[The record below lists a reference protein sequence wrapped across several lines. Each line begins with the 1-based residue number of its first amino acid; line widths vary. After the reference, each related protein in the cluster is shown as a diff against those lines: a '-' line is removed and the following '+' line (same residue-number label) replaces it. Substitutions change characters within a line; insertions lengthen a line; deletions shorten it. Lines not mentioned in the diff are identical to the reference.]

1 MIKRALHFVNPAY
14 LNTKVEQLVI
24 NYPNNE
30 QSTKTV
36 PIEDVGMIVLEHAQ
50 ISISHGLLDK
60 LMENNAAVVTCNQ
73 QHLPVSVMLRQ
84 GTQVYAP
91 TKN

>member
-1 MIKRALHFVNPAY
+1 MIKRTLHFGNPAY
-14 LNTKVEQLVI
+14 LNTKNDQLVV
-24 NYPNNE
+24 NYPNDD
-30 QSTKTV
+30 QLAKTV
-36 PIEDVGMIVLEHAQ
+36 PIEDVGIIVLEHAQ
-50 ISISHGLLDK
+50 ITISNGLLDK
-60 LMENNAAVVTCNQ
+60 LMGNNVAVITCNQ